1 MRGLAVLLMIPSHTF
16 NAFTRPELRGH
27 PAYMLSQ
34 FFGGMAAPL
43 FLFLAGVTF
52 AFLMDRLDEAAEP
65 ALARIWKLA
74 QRGGYIL
81 ALAYLFRLS
90 NAVVHLPSPDWDSLW
105 KVDILNCMGAAILA
119 FSLVSLWPAP
129 TRAHLAAVTGLALAS
144 AAPLVSS
151 LDWSGVPPAVKE
163 YFVPN
168 RMRFPLF
175 PWSAYV
181 AFGLAGGLALRR
193 CRAEMLE
200 RMLQWG
206 AWAGLAAA
214 LGVLHF
220 SNLPYTLYPKSD
232 FWTDSPALV
241 FIRTGVILVIAG
253 AAWLWTEHLARPGAG
268 WMQIFG
274 RTSLLVYWV
283 HIILVYGLL
292 WNLWG
297 QKLSPAGSA
306 AASAAVIVA
315 MAALAHFRLKWKS
328 KARAAGA
335 HLLKHQEA

>member
-27 PAYMLSQ
+27 SAYMLSQ

-52 AFLMDRLDEAAEP
+52 AFQMDRLDESAET
-65 ALARIWKLA
+65 ALGRIWKLA

-105 KVDILNCMGAAILA
+105 KVDILNCMGAAIAAL
-119 FSLVSLWPAP
+119 SLVTLWPAA
-129 TRAHLAAVTGLALAS
+129 TRPQMAAVTGLALAS
-144 AAPLVSS
+144 AAPLISG
-151 LDWSGVPPAVKE
+151 LDWSATPALVKE
-163 YFVPN
+163 YLVPN

-193 CRAEMLE
+193 CRPELLE

-206 AWAGLAAA
+206 AWGGLAAA

-220 SNLPYTLYPKSD
+220 SSLPYTLYPKSD
-232 FWTDSPALV
+232 FWTDSPALIL
-241 FIRTGVILVIAG
+241 IRTGVILVIAG
-253 AAWLWTEHLARPGAG
+253 AAWVWTEHMARPGAG
-268 WMQIFG
+268 WMQVFG

-283 HIILVYGLL
+283 HIMLVYGVL

-297 QKLSPAGSA
+297 QKLGIASSA
-306 AASAAVIVA
+306 AASAMVVLA
-315 MAALAHFRLKWKS
+315 MAALAHFRLKFKHRTR
-328 KARAAGA
+328 RAEVRA
-335 HLLKHQEA
+335 LQHQEA